1 MPAVLL
7 SDKLQNGK
15 QYTFRFQ
22 AAQFFVPRAA
32 DIASHL
38 SRAYSFLSEVKV
50 TRGLTSSLYA
60 VSFTWQGVPTNAG
73 DVAGNMVQILA
84 SDGAFS
90 FMDADT
96 GIRAEPI
103 FGASTGGIG
112 GVSGVLPSA
121 TVIVLILAV
130 VIVLAIFAGSFGK
143 GLATRL

>member
-1 MPAVLL
+1 
-7 SDKLQNGK
+7 
-15 QYTFRFQ
+15 
-22 AAQFFVPRAA
+22 
-32 DIASHL
+32 
-38 SRAYSFLSEVKV
+38 
-50 TRGLTSSLYA
+50 
-60 VSFTWQGVPTNAG
+60 
-73 DVAGNMVQILA
+73 MVQILA